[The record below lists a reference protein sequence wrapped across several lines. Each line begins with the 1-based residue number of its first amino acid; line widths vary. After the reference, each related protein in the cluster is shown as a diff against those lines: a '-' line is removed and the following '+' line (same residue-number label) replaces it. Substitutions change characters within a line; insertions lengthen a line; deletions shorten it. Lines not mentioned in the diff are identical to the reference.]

1 MTIIWL
7 ELNQYLTHEWP
18 PSQLQGS
25 YEYTHTNHDN
35 PQVNQKN
42 YNQKTLNPMLCM
54 VYAHYLILYKTT
66 VTGFNINKAVY

>member
-1 MTIIWL
+1 MTIMWL
-7 ELNQYLTHEWP
+7 ELNHYLTHEWQ

-42 YNQKTLNPMLCM
+42 YNHKTLNPMLCIA
-54 VYAHYLILYKTT
+54 YAHYY
-66 VTGFNINKAVY
+66 NIIQNNSYWFQYQ